1 MIDTDETTKNSDD
14 EEEEDEADKT
24 IDDNTEDDSAVWIE
38 LYIMKEKKENYAIE
52 DLKSS
57 FLTVLKKLFLAKNS
71 CIMLRWQ
78 DSKHWF
84 NGRKTTFQVNKKKK
98 KIRTPQTF

>member
-1 MIDTDETTKNSDD
+1 MRQFLSIFAIFQVTLPTPEPSSPNETSEPESKSTVIDTDETTKNSDD
-14 EEEEDEADKT
+14 EEEDDEADKT

-57 FLTVLKKLFLAKNS
+57 FFNSFKKALFS
-71 CIMLRWQ
+71 
-78 DSKHWF
+78 
-84 NGRKTTFQVNKKKK
+84 
-98 KIRTPQTF
+98 